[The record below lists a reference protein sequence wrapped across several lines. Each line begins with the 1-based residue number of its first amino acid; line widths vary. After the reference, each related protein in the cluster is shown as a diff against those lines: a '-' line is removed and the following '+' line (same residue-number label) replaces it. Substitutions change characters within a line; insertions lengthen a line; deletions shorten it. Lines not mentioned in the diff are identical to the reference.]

1 MPILFLL
8 FLVVPIIELVVIVAA
23 ARTFGTPQALVALV
37 LISIVGA
44 WLVKIEGLGVW
55 RRLKATLAR
64 GELPH
69 NELVDGV
76 LILVA
81 GALMLTPG
89 FFTDAV
95 GLFVRAPPSR
105 ALIRAGLIA
114 RMKAGPVVSV
124 VDTAWSTRRRSV
136 HDTDARDVTG
146 RDVTDVGDVTD
157 PDRPD
162 DDPWAEPPSLP
173 R

>member
-1 MPILFLL
+1 MPVLILL
-8 FLVVPIIELVVIVAA
+8 FIAVPIIELVVLVAA
-23 ARTFGTPQALVALV
+23 ARTFGTPQAIVALV

-44 WLVKIEGLGVW
+44 WLVKMEGLGVW
-55 RRLKATLAR
+55 RRLKATIAR

-95 GLFVRAPPSR
+95 GLFVLFPPTR
-105 ALIRAGLIA
+105 GLLRAGLIA
-114 RMKAGPVVSV
+114 RIKAGPVVAVADS
-124 VDTAWSTRRRSV
+124 AWSARRRRDV
-136 HDTDARDVTG
+136 HDTDADDIT
-146 RDVTDVGDVTD
+146 
-157 PDRPD
+157 
-162 DDPWAEPPSLP
+162 DDPTTWGDDPPGTEPPGLP